1 MQAGEKIARG
11 EFIGMEAEV
20 YGTETKGKIIDETK
34 NMISIKTHDGKRK
47 KAVKKNSAFIFKT
60 EGKKV
65 RIDGSVIASR
75 PEDRI
80 SMRLP
85 LRWKAEILD

>member
-1 MQAGEKIARG
+1 MQAGERIARG
-11 EFIGMEAEV
+11 ELIGMEAEV
-20 YGTETKGKIIDETK
+20 YGTETKGKIINGTK
-34 NMISIKTHDGKRK
+34 NMVLIKTHDGKKK
-47 KAVKKNSAFIFKT
+47 KAVKKNSIFIFKT

-65 RIDGSVIASR
+65 KIEGNIIASR

-85 LRWKAEILD
+85 SRWKAEISD